1 MTKYYNIYM
10 QKEKSGSP
18 VVNIIDDFDLQCA
31 DIPFKRI
38 GDPKALTER
47 DWVGEDG
54 KDVYIPEK
62 LAISNYTMK
71 IKLCCKGEKYSA
83 NEKIKK
89 LHDYLIGN
97 DGNGVYIKLYCD
109 YTKEGRQHMRFSKIP
124 DDATLVRNDDDGD
137 ILVFS
142 VEMTVDDPTTEI
154 KPVVDVKGNIT
165 KLA

>member
-18 VVNIIDDFDLQCA
+18 VA

-38 GDPKALTER
+38 GDPKSLTER
-47 DWVGEDG
+47 DWAGEDG
-54 KDVYIPEK
+54 KDVYVPEK

-109 YTKEGRQHMRFSKIP
+109 YTKEGRQHIRFSKIP

-142 VEMTVDDPTTEI
+142 VEVTVDDPVTEI